1 MEWWNTPDA
10 QYESYL
16 SEGVVKKAAGA
27 FAAYQIG
34 KRAIP
39 KIANWA
45 VDRYHSAKDQA
56 GQLQARANDPQSHT
70 RPDGYRYP
78 AKKKPNPD
86 DGQTVK
92 EGWDD
97 WDGYT
102 VDEFGMPVQEFD
114 VMRAKD
120 VGTNQSGTLI
130 AYGKNKTAW
139 VSDRKAA
146 KYGAGAAAAGAAA
159 YGAYRGVKKLKSMWN
174 NRNKK
179 AQAAPAPEAPKL
191 PPAKPAHVKG
201 SAHGPNGHADYEA
214 DGYTRKF

>member
-102 VDEFGMPVQEFD
+102 VDEFGMPVVTES
-114 VMRAKD
+114 RISKKD
-120 VGTNQSGTLI
+120 HEKAISDTFRVARTAGRIEGVGGT
-130 AYGKNKTAW
+130 
-139 VSDRKAA
+139 V
-146 KYGAGAAAAGAAA
+146 AAGAAA
-159 YGAYRGVKKLKSMWN
+159 YGAYKGVKKLKSMWD
-174 NRNKK
+174 NRKKK
-179 AQAAPAPEAPKL
+179 AQAAPSPEAPKL

-201 SAHGPNGHADYEA
+201 SAHGPNGYADYEA